1 MFADTIVAVSTGP
14 VAGPIAL
21 IRITGPNSLKIF
33 SKLFSARKK
42 LSPRNIYH
50 GWITNPKNNEPV
62 DEILA
67 WCFLPPKSFTGEE
80 MVEISCHG
88 SPQIVKEIIEIFIEN
103 GGRLAG
109 RGEFTKRAFIN
120 GKLDLTQAEAI
131 IDLIEAKTEK
141 SASSARSQL
150 MGELKRL
157 IEGIR
162 EKVKQ
167 ILMKI
172 EATLDF
178 PDDIEEIV
186 SPEEIKKI
194 ISEID
199 DTIKTSK
206 YGKLVREGIS
216 LAIIGRPNVGK
227 SSLLNLLLKDE
238 RAIVADI
245 PGTTRDTIEE
255 QINVRGYLI
264 NLVDT
269 AGLHNLEVG
278 AVESMGMN
286 RTRAAA
292 SEADI
297 ILFVCEATDPFNNDD
312 NRILSSIDVKKAI
325 YVVNKTDLRGYQ
337 AKEGEVGLSIV
348 NRIGIVELEDRIV
361 EKIENIV
368 EPREYGG
375 INERQKE
382 RLIVAENALKRGAA
396 GINAKA
402 TLEMIA
408 IDIKE
413 GFDALGEI
421 TGQEGTEEVIAGIFD
436 RFCV

>member
-1 MFADTIVAVSTGP
+1 
-14 VAGPIAL
+14 
-21 IRITGPNSLKIF
+21 
-33 SKLFSARKK
+33 
-42 LSPRNIYH
+42 
-50 GWITNPKNNEPV
+50 
-62 DEILA
+62 
-67 WCFLPPKSFTGEE
+67 
-80 MVEISCHG
+80 
-88 SPQIVKEIIEIFIEN
+88 
-103 GGRLAG
+103 LAG

-436 RFCV
+436 RFCVGK